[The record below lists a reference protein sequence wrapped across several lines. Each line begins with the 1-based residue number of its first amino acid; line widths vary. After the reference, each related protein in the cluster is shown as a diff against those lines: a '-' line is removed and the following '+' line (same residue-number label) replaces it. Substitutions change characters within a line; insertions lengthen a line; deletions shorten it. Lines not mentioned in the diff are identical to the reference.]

1 MGDYLPPKKE
11 HAARLLSQGFL
22 QAEVARDK
30 KVNVTKQTMTAWMKD
45 ENFRRKINE
54 YKTDKVRHAEEVF
67 SRNVGEAAEVVVEIA
82 TVGAKDEDGK
92 AVDSRIVASKLKAA
106 LFIIERIMGKKLGT
120 EKTTTKK
127 EEEIEEIAEDEIDDV
142 LKFANA

>member
-106 LFIIERIMGKKLGT
+106 LFIIERTMGKKLGT
-120 EKTTTKK
+120 EKATTKK
-127 EEEIEEIAEDEIDDV
+127 EEEIEEVAEDEIDDV
-142 LKFANA
+142 LSFANA